1 MSAAA
6 IERAD
11 RERRAMALRQSGATF
26 EEIAAELGLAN
37 RGAAHKLVR
46 RGLTRWMHES
56 DEELRALELERT
68 ETIIGRLWPLI
79 DRGDPNLKALE
90 TYLRVA
96 EYRAKLAGLFAP
108 KKAVVGI
115 QVGGE
120 VRHLAKLD
128 ALRELDTIIEAR
140 VTAASTEQGDDDDFS
155 A

>member
-1 MSAAA
+1 MV
-6 IERAD
+6 
-11 RERRAMALRQSGATF
+11 LRQSGATF
-26 EEIAAELGLAN
+26 EEIAAGLGLAN

-79 DRGDPNLKALE
+79 DADPPDLKALE
-90 TYLRVA
+90 TYLRLG
-96 EYRAKLAGLFAP
+96 EYRAKLTGLFAP
-108 KKAVVGI
+108 KKALVGI
-115 QVGGE
+115 QVAGE

-128 ALRELDTIIEAR
+128 AFRELDTIIEAR
-140 VTAASTEQGDDDDFS
+140 VAAASTEQGDDDDVC